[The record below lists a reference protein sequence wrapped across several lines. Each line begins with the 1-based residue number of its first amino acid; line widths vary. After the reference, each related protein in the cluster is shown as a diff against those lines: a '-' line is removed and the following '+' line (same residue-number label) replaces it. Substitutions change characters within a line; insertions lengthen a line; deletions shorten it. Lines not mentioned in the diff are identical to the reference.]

1 MHAHLLERL
10 LMTARLP
17 RESLR
22 NRRSTRR
29 LGGGEAELRG
39 GAYRLRVAQTV
50 LWGEEGAV
58 VSTCMPSRG
67 AVGFASLRPE
77 AP

>member
-22 NRRSTRR
+22 DRRSTRR

-39 GAYRLRVAQTV
+39 GADSLRVAQTV

-67 AVGFASLRPE
+67 AVGFASLRRS
-77 AP
+77 